1 MPQIYLFLWLLS
13 RKSFILI
20 FSVKLRRIEKY
31 IKTTVVRKKCFLK
44 GRLMTVLNVKI
55 IGLIFEMI
63 MISLFQK
70 FEEW

>member
-13 RKSFILI
+13 RKSFVLI